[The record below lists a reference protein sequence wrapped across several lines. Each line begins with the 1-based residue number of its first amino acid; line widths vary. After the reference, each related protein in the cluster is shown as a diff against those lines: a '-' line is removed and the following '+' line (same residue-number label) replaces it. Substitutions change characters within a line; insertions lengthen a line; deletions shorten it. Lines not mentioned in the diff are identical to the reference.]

1 MAAMSGLQQS
11 LLQLLDRLPRLQQD
25 KVLQQACSTQVRSLI
40 TSITLTTRP
49 PHVCLHT

>member
-25 KVLQQACSTQVRSLI
+25 KILQQACSTQVRSK
-40 TSITLTTRP
+40 TEFATLTNRLP
-49 PHVCLHT
+49 PVCFHT